1 MDRHGPQVDLDPAPT
16 SVNQSGLF
24 VWHRAAC
31 APSERP
37 VRMLEGAFFGAD
49 GQGQALSRSELLHNG
64 WGEIG
69 LVTLGAGGPEA
80 LPDRLAITWFSLA
93 DDRFYRGEFE
103 LPALRLQQLFETG
116 FRSPATSEHSTWD
129 TLLVGLAP
137 GGRVVIWVSGG
148 GLTVEACHF
157 VAPEVAIDW
166 AALPVSAVAPR
177 EEWVR
182 AGLERAL
189 GDEGLRKLR
198 KLSAEG
204 PAGARWDRYRQRWPW
219 QPLLIGAAED
229 AGRPG
234 PPNQTSLRVRGFN
247 GENEFIADLS
257 ADTVTAEISAVA
269 AVARSLP
276 RAMVLRYHGAD
287 GVRRAAYMQ
296 FDEIETFA
304 AFSKL
309 HQRAGASPQLVL
321 HLDVGDAAAGLR
333 LYLCDDMYSL
343 ELLAA
348 QVRVYRSS

>member
-1 MDRHGPQVDLDPAPT
+1 MDSHGPQVELSGD
-16 SVNQSGLF
+16 SVGTNQPGRF
-24 VWHRAAC
+24 VWRRAAC
-31 APSERP
+31 APIERP

-49 GQGQALSRSELLHNG
+49 GLGQALSRSELLHNG

-69 LVTLGAGGPEA
+69 LVTLVAGSPEA
-80 LPDRLAITWFSLA
+80 LPVGLAITWFSLA
-93 DDRFYRGEFE
+93 DDRFYRGKFE
-103 LPALRLQQLFETG
+103 LPAPRLLQLFESG
-116 FRSPATSEHSTWD
+116 FRHPATREHSTWD

-137 GGRVVIWVSGG
+137 GGRVVVWVSGG
-148 GLTVEACHF
+148 GLTIEACHF

-166 AALPVSAVAPR
+166 AALPTSALAPR
-177 EEWVR
+177 EEWVC

-189 GDEGLRKLR
+189 GDEGLRKL
-198 KLSAEG
+198 SAES
-204 PAGARWDRYRQRWPW
+204 PAGDRWDRYRQRWPW
-219 QPLLIGAAED
+219 RTLLIGAAED

-247 GENEFIADLS
+247 GESEFITDLV
-257 ADTVTAEISAVA
+257 ADTETAGIRTVA
-269 AVARSLP
+269 AAARSLP
-276 RAMVLRYHGAD
+276 RAMVLRYYGAD
-287 GVRRAAYMQ
+287 GVRLAAYMQ